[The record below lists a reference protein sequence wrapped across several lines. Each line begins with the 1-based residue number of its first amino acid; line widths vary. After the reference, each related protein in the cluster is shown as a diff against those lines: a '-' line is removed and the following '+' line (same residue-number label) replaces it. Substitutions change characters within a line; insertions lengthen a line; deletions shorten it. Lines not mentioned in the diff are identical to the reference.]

1 MRRSCLLTTF
11 KQACLHPLPTSF
23 PLTFLWTTNGK
34 RCSTGGL
41 GPGWQRQFDYK
52 DKVLMYSQSC
62 PVSEV
67 EIQAIQ
73 PTRERFVLGMN
84 SEAEFGEREKKHL

>member
-1 MRRSCLLTTF
+1 
-11 KQACLHPLPTSF
+11 
-23 PLTFLWTTNGK
+23 
-34 RCSTGGL
+34 
-41 GPGWQRQFDYK
+41 
-52 DKVLMYSQSC
+52 MYSQSC